1 MLSERPYPGQLWKHD
16 SMRVIVVAVHPNSVT
31 YAEAPLVACAMQ
43 RIYDAAQRAIHHEPR
58 RANLGRKS
66 RMQSLCLSPNED

>member
-1 MLSERPYPGQLWKHD
+1 
-16 SMRVIVVAVHPNSVT
+16 VV
-31 YAEAPLVACAMQ
+31 CAMQ